1 MEISNGV
8 MVVTGGAS
16 GIGRAL
22 AKAFAAEGARCVVV
36 ADRDEAGARAVAAEI
51 GGRGVGLDVAN
62 ESEIRQ
68 MVATTEAEVGAIDII
83 MSNAGYVTWGGLE
96 TPDEDINH
104 MWEVHVMSH
113 IYAARAVLP
122 AMIERGR
129 GYIMSTAS
137 AAGLLT
143 QIGSLAYS
151 ITKHA
156 AVSLAEWI
164 AITHGHQGIG
174 VSVLCPQAVDT
185 NIRTNSPQ
193 ADTMPSQG
201 VASGDGVLAPEH
213 VAAECLAA
221 IREQRFW
228 VLPHPEVAEYVRR
241 KATDIDRWLYG
252 MRRWQSR
259 LFEGTDMPADWLS
272 AQPEKARREV

>member
-1 MEISNGV
+1 MSRMEISNGV

-22 AKAFAAEGARCVVV
+22 AKAFAAAGARHVVV
-36 ADRDEAGARAVAAEI
+36 ADRDEAGAQAVAAEI
-51 GGRGVGLDVAN
+51 GGQGVGLDVAS
-62 ESEIRQ
+62 EREIRQ
-68 MVATTEAEVGAIDII
+68 IVASTEAEVGPIDLF

-96 TPDEDINH
+96 TSNEDINR

-122 AMIERGR
+122 SMIERGR

-151 ITKHA
+151 MTKHA

-185 NIRTNSPQ
+185 NIGANSPQ
-193 ADTMPSQG
+193 AGAMPAPS
-201 VASGDGVLAPEH
+201 VAAGDGVLTAGH

-221 IREQRFW
+221 IREGRFW
-228 VLPHPEVAEYVRR
+228 VRPHPEVAEYARR
-241 KATDIDRWLYG
+241 KASDIDRWLYG
-252 MRRWQSR
+252 MRRFQTR
-259 LFEGTDMPADWLS
+259 LFEGADMPADWLTAES
-272 AQPEKARREV
+272 

>member
-8 MVVTGGAS
+8 VVVTGGAS

-22 AKAFAAEGARCVVV
+22 ARAFAVAGARHVVV

-51 GGRGVGLDVAN
+51 GGRGVGMDVAS
-62 ESEIRQ
+62 ESQIRQ
-68 MVATTEAEVGAIDII
+68 IVVSTDAEAGPVDIMV
-83 MSNAGYVTWGGLE
+83 SNAGYVTWGGLE
-96 TPDEDINH
+96 TSNHDINR

-122 AMIERGR
+122 SMIERGC

-164 AITHGHQGIG
+164 AITHGQQGIG

-185 NIRTNSPQ
+185 NIGANSPQ
-193 ADTMPSQG
+193 AGTMPAPS
-201 VASGDGVLAPEH
+201 VAAGDGVLTSEH

-221 IREQRFW
+221 IREERFW
-228 VLPHPEVAEYVRR
+228 VLPHPEVGEYVRR
-241 KATDIDRWLYG
+241 KAADIDRWLYG
-252 MRRWQSR
+252 MQRFQAR
-259 LFEGTDMPADWLS
+259 LFEGADMPADWLTANS
-272 AQPEKARREV
+272 PKAVRGS